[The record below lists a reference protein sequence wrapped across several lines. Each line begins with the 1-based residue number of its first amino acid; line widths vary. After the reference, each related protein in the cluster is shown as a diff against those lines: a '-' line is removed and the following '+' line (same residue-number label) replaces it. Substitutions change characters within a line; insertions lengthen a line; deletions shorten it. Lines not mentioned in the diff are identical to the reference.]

1 MFFCFINFSFFSCTA
16 SSCDFWPHCG
26 VTGGYT
32 QKVTPT
38 DVNHQPKGYVNDVV
52 NEGWAD
58 CGGSSVVNEDDEV
71 YDDDDDDDDN
81 YSGGR
86 GGAID
91 RISESVPN
99 LSDNRF
105 GAIVDSCN
113 RSLGS
118 VLSRNVVP
126 YHRYRSPV
134 DSFVAAG
141 NRDIA
146 SDKKNVIQLLTNKP
160 PIYEKIKSSSV
171 LFLSEREMPITRK
184 RESRQPARLLAT
196 TSKGWDG
203 MKSEAGGCGI
213 GVESGRAKGK
223 LNMLRLPIGG
233 DDKIS
238 TMPTDTKKIR

>member
-26 VTGGYT
+26 VTGYS

-58 CGGSSVVNEDDEV
+58 GGGSSVVNEDDEV

-81 YSGGR
+81 YCGGR
-86 GGAID
+86 GGVID

-99 LSDNRF
+99 LSDNSF
-105 GAIVDSCN
+105 GAIVDSSN

-126 YHRYRSPV
+126 YHRQTSPGGG
-134 DSFVAAG
+134 FVAAD
-141 NRDIA
+141 NRNVA

-160 PIYEKIKSSSV
+160 PIYEKTKSSSV

-184 RESRQPARLLAT
+184 RESRRQPAHFLT
-196 TSKGWDG
+196 TSSQMDG
-203 MKSEAGGCGI
+203 KKADEVGCRT
-213 GVESGRAKGK
+213 GVNSGRANGK
-223 LNMLRLPIGG
+223 LNMLKLPVGG
-233 DDKIS
+233 DAQIS
-238 TMPTDTKKIR
+238 TMPTDAKKIR

>member
-26 VTGGYT
+26 VTGFT
-32 QKVTPT
+32 QNVAPT
-38 DVNHQPKGYVNDVV
+38 DVNHQPKGYLNDVV

-71 YDDDDDDDDN
+71 YDDDDDDDDDN
-81 YSGGR
+81 YCGGR

-105 GAIVDSCN
+105 GAIADSCN
-113 RSLGS
+113 SSLGS
-118 VLSRNVVP
+118 VLSRNFVP
-126 YHRYRSPV
+126 YHRQRSPGGG
-134 DSFVAAG
+134 FVAAG
-141 NRDIA
+141 KLNIS
-146 SDKKNVIQLLTNKP
+146 SDKKNVIQMLTNKP
-160 PIYEKIKSSSV
+160 PIYEKAKSSSV

-184 RESRQPARLLAT
+184 RESRQPTRLLT
-196 TSKGWDG
+196 TSSHGWNG
-203 MKSEAGGCGI
+203 KKSEPVGGS
-213 GVESGRAKGK
+213 GVDVGRANGK

-233 DDKIS
+233 DSKIS
-238 TMPTDTKKIR
+238 TMPTDAKKIR

>member
-26 VTGGYT
+26 VTGYT

-38 DVNHQPKGYVNDVV
+38 DVNHQPKGYLNDVV

-81 YSGGR
+81 YCGGR

-105 GAIVDSCN
+105 GAIVDGCKRN
-113 RSLGS
+113 LGS

-126 YHRYRSPV
+126 QRSP
-134 DSFVAAG
+134 DGSFVEPG
-141 NRDIA
+141 NRNVA
-146 SDKKNVIQLLTNKP
+146 SDTKNVIKLLTNKP
-160 PIYEKIKSSSV
+160 PIYEKTKSSSV

-184 RESRQPARLLAT
+184 RESRQPARVLT
-196 TSKGWDG
+196 TSAQGWDG
-203 MKSEAGGCGI
+203 KKAEAAGSGS
-213 GVESGRAKGK
+213 GVDSGRPNGK

-233 DDKIS
+233 DAKIS
-238 TMPTDTKKIR
+238 TMPTDAKKIR